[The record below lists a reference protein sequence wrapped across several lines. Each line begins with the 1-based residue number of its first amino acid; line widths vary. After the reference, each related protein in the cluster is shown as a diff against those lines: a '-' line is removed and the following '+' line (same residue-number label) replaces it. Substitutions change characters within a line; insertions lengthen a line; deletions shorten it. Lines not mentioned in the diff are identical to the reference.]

1 MRAGLRVIAVF
12 IALTLIPIPTVS
24 ADDTMATAAVLTDG
38 ATSSGSVD
46 ADGDT
51 TDWWKIEA
59 WTGDSVSLSV
69 STCCHGTFDGYDGQ
83 MGIYDSGG
91 NELTS
96 TSFANDGTRNIAAT
110 ATSHDWYFFR
120 IKAVPDGWFSSQFD
134 YDVTPQLQTGYRDT
148 DDDGFT
154 DNDDDCDTVAGD
166 STSDRNGCPDSDGDG
181 YSDPESGWS
190 VAQGADAFPS
200 DNTQWLDSDGDDFGD
215 NPAPATNPDGCPDFY
230 GHSTQDRN
238 GCTDSDADGWSD
250 PDPNSLWSDSPWY
263 VSDGADAFF
272 QDNTQWHDTDSDQ
285 FGDNWADISWGV
297 MRNGTGIGEF
307 VENATRPDFCP
318 IEWGNSTEDRFGCV
332 DVDGDGWSNPDMNW
346 TYDPVLCQSDE
357 THCADAFPN
366 DPTQWA
372 DRDLDGFGDNP
383 LGTDP
388 DAFPDN
394 PTQWLDTDGDG
405 YGDNTASGAWQAD
418 NFSEEPTQWADLDGD
433 GYGDNLSGSEPDSCI
448 NRIGSSHHDRYG
460 CPDSD
465 GDGYSNAD
473 GSWLAHP
480 SGFGDAFPDEI
491 TQWHDVD
498 GDSFGDN
505 QELGAWQSDSCVA
518 TFGKSYRDRWGC
530 PDTDSDGSSDA
541 QPELGWLA
549 NPFGEADAFIND
561 PTQWEDI
568 DGDGFGDN
576 QAAGAT
582 SSDRCKET
590 PGTSREDRHGC
601 TDSDNDGY
609 SDMGDRFPYDPSQWA
624 DSDGDGFGDNSFGHQ
639 ADSCPFE
646 EVSLGVSLID
656 RLGCPDIDRDGY
668 SDADETWLANPE
680 GEADAFPKNRLQWSD
695 QDGDGFGDN
704 TMGSLRDDCPAKA
717 GTSYIDLQGCP
728 DSNSDGFSD
737 SYGTINAHI
746 SLMSENPS
754 SSLFTFL
761 PPIIIF
767 FLTFLFVTALREE
780 EEGEI
785 LE

>member
-1 MRAGLRVIAVF
+1 MRAGLRVIAIF

-38 ATSSGSVD
+38 ATSSGSVN

-96 TSFANDGTRNIAAT
+96 TSFADDGTRNIAAS

-120 IKAVPDGWFSSQFD
+120 IKAVPDGWFSSEFD

-181 YSDPESGWS
+181 YSDPGSGWS

-230 GHSTQDRN
+230 GHSNQDRN

-285 FGDNWADISWGV
+285 FGDNWADISWAAF
-297 MRNGTGIGEF
+297 RNGTEIGEF

-318 IEWGNSTEDRFGCV
+318 TEWGNSTEDRFGCV
-332 DVDGDGWSNPDMNW
+332 DIDGDGWSNPDMNW
-346 TYDPVLCQSDE
+346 TYDPVLCQDNA

-388 DAFPDN
+388 DVFPDN

-418 NFSEEPTQWADLDGD
+418 NFSDEPTQWADLDGD

-473 GSWLAHP
+473 GNWLAHP

-498 GDSFGDN
+498 GDGFGDN

-582 SSDRCKET
+582 TPDRCKET

-717 GTSYIDLQGCP
+717 GTSSIDLQGCP

-754 SSLFTFL
+754 SSIFTFL

-767 FLTFLFVTALREE
+767 FLTFLFVTALRKEDG
-780 EEGEI
+780 GEI